1 VSQRLEPEPS
11 AAVSPARPGA
21 SPAPAAR
28 ADSRDKARRQGTPP
42 RRRRFG
48 RRHLWTIPYLV
59 PAGVL
64 IGFAFGYPIL
74 KLIDYSSQT
83 RPNVPGSI
91 RTTANFTLSVEDP
104 SFSDA
109 VRHNLTLLTAV
120 PILVVVALV
129 LSILLFSAGR
139 ASGVYRSALFL
150 PYVVSIP
157 VVGVTFGTIYSLHG
171 AGNDTLHKLG
181 LGGLAQ
187 DWLGDPTWALWA
199 VLSVIV
205 WKEFGLGV
213 LLFSARMA
221 SIDPDL
227 YDAARV
233 DGARWW
239 SVHRFV
245 TLPALRQVIGIF
257 VVIEAIT
264 MFSWVFGYIYTMTKG
279 GPGGATVVIE
289 YLIWT
294 QGFAASN
301 LGLASATAVILLGG
315 LLVLIVAL
323 AILRALLARRPA

>member
-1 VSQRLEPEPS
+1 VADGSGVSLS
-11 AAVSPARPGA
+11 AEAAGAPRTPQLQSSELDVEDVSGRRSPA
-21 SPAPAAR
+21 
-28 ADSRDKARRQGTPP
+28 PP
-42 RRRRFG
+42 RRRRRV
-48 RRHLWTIPYLV
+48 RRQLWSIPYLL
-59 PAGVL
+59 PAAVL

-74 KLIDYSSQT
+74 KLIDYSFQT
-83 RPNVPGSI
+83 RPNVPGST
-91 RTTANFTLSVEDP
+91 RTTANFGLSVEDP
-104 SFSDA
+104 TFSDA
-109 VRHNLTLLTAV
+109 VQHNLTLLAAV
-120 PILVVVALV
+120 PILVAVALV
-129 LSILLFSAGR
+129 LAILLFTSGR
-139 ASGVYRSALFL
+139 ASSIYRSALFL
-150 PYVVSIP
+150 PYVISIP
-157 VVGVTFGTIYSLHG
+157 VVGVTFGTIYSLNG
-171 AGNDTLHKLG
+171 AGNGVLRDVG
-181 LGGLAQ
+181 LSGLAQ
-187 DWLGDPTWALWA
+187 DWLGDPTYALWA
-199 VLSVIV
+199 VLTVIV

-239 SVHRFV
+239 STHRFV

-264 MFSWVFGYIYTMTKG
+264 MLSWVFGYIYTMTKG

-315 LLVLIVAL
+315 LLALIVGQVIA
-323 AILRALLARRPA
+323 RALLTRRAR